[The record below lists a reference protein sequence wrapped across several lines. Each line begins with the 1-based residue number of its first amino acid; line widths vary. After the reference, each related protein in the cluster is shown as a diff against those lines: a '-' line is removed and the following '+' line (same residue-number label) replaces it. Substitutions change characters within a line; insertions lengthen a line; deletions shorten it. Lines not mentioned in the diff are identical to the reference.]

1 MLPDQA
7 RGQAMLLATGR
18 IIIVPTDD
26 SRESLTAQIIEA
38 LTTHHLA
45 QETRLHPESLLTE
58 IGAVT
63 GFAAQM
69 ALRKGVIK
77 PQALDPSEI
86 LVEAGSKRGEA
97 FYFGD
102 ALNTLLFEQM
112 EKPPYSIWS
121 YIAGIVPNPS
131 ADTLPDIIGIVR
143 HAARTVGTR
152 EFGNPPL
159 PAAHRPHRPPRRAL
173 NQNWQLAY
181 RALLDAGRPPMDWPF
196 DLALAAQRLMLMNR
210 DALPLKLSATIVME
224 AAIRMAKVDPHS
236 VPGA

>member
-7 RGQAMLLATGR
+7 RGQVTLLATGR

-26 SRESLTAQIIEA
+26 NRESLTARIIDQ
-38 LTTHHLA
+38 LVTHHLA
-45 QETRLHPESLLTE
+45 QESRFHAETLLTE

-69 ALRKGVIK
+69 ALRKGVIE
-77 PQALDPSEI
+77 PQRLDPSEI
-86 LVEAGSKRGEA
+86 LVEAGSRRGEV

-102 ALNTLLFEQM
+102 ALNALLFEQM
-112 EKPPYSIWS
+112 DKPPYSIWS
-121 YIAGIVPNPS
+121 HIAGIVPNPDT
-131 ADTLPDIIGIVR
+131 DTLPDIIGIVR

-173 NQNWQLAY
+173 N
-181 RALLDAGRPPMDWPF
+181 
-196 DLALAAQRLMLMNR
+196 
-210 DALPLKLSATIVME
+210 
-224 AAIRMAKVDPHS
+224 
-236 VPGA
+236 